1 MVKVNMWTAVPLAL
15 KTETIPLY
23 EVENNSM
30 ELDSWAKVEAELE
43 QLIGLKKLKLLIQE
57 LYALKQIQQKRKE
70 QNLKTEP
77 QMLHMIFKGNPGTGK
92 TTAARM
98 IAKALKTLGI
108 LKKGQFWE
116 VERADLVGEYIG
128 HTAQKTRE
136 CLKKANGGIIF
147 IDEAYSLARGGEKD
161 FGKEAIDAL
170 VKGIEDYKDSL
181 IVILAG
187 YREEMDCFLAM
198 NPGLRSRFPL
208 QIDFPDYTLEELLEI
223 AHLILQKR
231 DYQLNLPAWEA
242 LKQLIQ
248 QNMQVHQHIGN
259 ARMVRNLLEEAIRR
273 QALRLWPIA
282 ARLNREDLMLIQKED
297 LDCSQA

>member
-15 KTETIPLY
+15 KTETISFY
-23 EVENNSM
+23 EMGNNSI
-30 ELDSWAKVEAELE
+30 ELDSWAKVAAELE
-43 QLIGLKKLKLLIQE
+43 KLVGLKKLKLLIQE
-57 LYALKQIQQKRKE
+57 IYALKQIQQRRKE
-70 QNLKTEP
+70 QNLRTEP

-98 IAKALKTLGI
+98 IGKALKTLGI
-108 LKKGQFWE
+108 LQKGQLWE

-136 CLKKANGGIIF
+136 WLKKANGGIIF

-223 AHLILQKR
+223 AHLILKKK
-231 DYQLNLPAWEA
+231 DYQLNLSAWEA
-242 LKQLIQ
+242 LRQLIR
-248 QNMQVHQHIGN
+248 QNMRAHQHIGN

-282 ARLNREDLMLIQKED
+282 ARLDREDLMLIQKED
-297 LDCSQA
+297 LDCS